1 MIPSIPLRLLKLG
14 EKKNID
20 RIAWP
25 SNSPDMNP
33 IENVWNILKN
43 RLGKLGSSNL
53 TELEKNIKTESS
65 NLPQN
70 LAETLVSS
78 MPNRMKQVIERKGDS
93 IDY

>member
-1 MIPSIPLRLLKLG
+1 MEK
-14 EKKNID
+14 KKNID

-53 TELEKNIKTESS
+53 TELEKHIKTEWS
-65 NLPQN
+65 NLPRN
-70 LAETLVSS
+70 LIETLVSS
-78 MPNRMKQVIERKGDS
+78 MSNRIKQVIERKGNS
-93 IDY
+93 VDY